1 MLGLLKGKKKTADKD
16 DLMVNV
22 DDLEMLGSLN
32 ETSAT
37 GYDVATIKFLKLCIS
52 INKNLLSIKKLLIA
66 VMVFLIIAIL
76 LL

>member
-1 MLGLLKGKKKTADKD
+1 MGLLKSKKKVGDKE
-16 DLMVNV
+16 DLSIKL
-22 DDLEMLGSLN
+22 DDLEMLGDLN
-32 ETSAT
+32 SASET
-37 GYDVATIKFLKLCIS
+37 GYDVATVKFLKLGIS

>member
-1 MLGLLKGKKKTADKD
+1 MGLLKSKKKVGDKE
-16 DLMVNV
+16 DLSIKL
-22 DDLEMLGSLN
+22 DDLEMLGELN
-32 ETSAT
+32 SSSET
-37 GYDVATIKFLKLCIS
+37 GYDVATVKFLKLGIS

>member
-1 MLGLLKGKKKTADKD
+1 MGLLKSKKKAGDKE
-16 DLMVNV
+16 DLSIKL
-22 DDLEMLGSLN
+22 DDLEMLGDLN
-32 ETSAT
+32 SASET
-37 GYDVATIKFLKLCIS
+37 GYDVVAVKFLKLGIS

>member
-1 MLGLLKGKKKTADKD
+1 MGLLKNKKKAGDKEE
-16 DLMVNV
+16 LSVKL
-22 DDLEMLGSLN
+22 DDLEMLGDLN
-32 ETSAT
+32 SVSET
-37 GYDVATIKFLKLCIS
+37 GYDVATVKFLKLGIS

>member
-1 MLGLLKGKKKTADKD
+1 MGLLKSKKKVGDKEE
-16 DLMVNV
+16 LAIKL
-22 DDLEMLGSLN
+22 DDLEMLGDLN
-32 ETSAT
+32 SVSET
-37 GYDVATIKFLKLCIS
+37 GYDVATVKFLKLGIS